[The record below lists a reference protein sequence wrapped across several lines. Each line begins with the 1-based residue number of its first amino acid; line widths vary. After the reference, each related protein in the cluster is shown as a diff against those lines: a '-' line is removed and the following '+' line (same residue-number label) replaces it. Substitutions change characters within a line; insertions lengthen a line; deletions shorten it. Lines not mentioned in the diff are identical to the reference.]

1 MTVGRIS
8 ELDYWVSTGFR
19 FGGLLGSL
27 SPSVLRFRMKIS
39 HRVQQP
45 LLSVLC
51 VGPVVV
57 PSFCRVLVRCFFFFT
72 FYRVRERERERE
84 RESER
89 VMEGRGLDAISLAA
103 RKGAYGRLDF
113 LFIHF
118 PLSLSLS
125 LVVSFVDR
133 REKKR
138 KRTKKNKIKPRRI
151 TEVGSVESGH
161 CSAGRRIDGPYEPF
175 GFV

>member
-57 PSFCRVLVRCFFFFT
+57 PSFCRVLVRCFFFT

-125 LVVSFVDR
+125 LSRCFVR
-133 REKKR
+133 RSARKK
-138 KRTKKNKIKPRRI
+138 KKKNQKK
-151 TEVGSVESGH
+151 
-161 CSAGRRIDGPYEPF
+161 
-175 GFV
+175 

>member
-72 FYRVRERERERE
+72 FYRVRERERETME
-84 RESER
+84 RWKSIRHLEQPLTALYLCSTR
-89 VMEGRGLDAISLAA
+89 F
-103 RKGAYGRLDF
+103 DF
-113 LFIHF
+113 LF
-118 PLSLSLS
+118 PLDASSFMLIELLSITLRLFLPETTVC
-125 LVVSFVDR
+125 LVMNISR
-133 REKKR
+133 LETR
-138 KRTKKNKIKPRRI
+138 
-151 TEVGSVESGH
+151 GGL
-161 CSAGRRIDGPYEPF
+161 GR
-175 GFV
+175 